1 MKKHAIFHYDF
12 CCLLLFASETCIA
25 TKQKKNDYEESKQ
38 KCKMMQSGI
47 KPENVPAYCNAIEI
61 LERKNIEHDKRKS

>member
-1 MKKHAIFHYDF
+1 MHRNKAK
-12 CCLLLFASETCIA
+12 
-25 TKQKKNDYEESKQ
+25 KKNDYEESKQ